1 MRADPSG
8 LIRAAIICVLAGAA
22 APRSPAL
29 AQDQTPLGITHAP
42 EHLTSRRPALA
53 GRIVRSFDFEERDT
67 NPLPVPQHWFRA
79 QSTPTPTQTPPDQPT
94 GIPGPADRPGFP
106 PWNAAELDYT
116 VAHSGIGSVR
126 LPAFGGSA
134 CLRLEPGVIPVLPGA
149 DYTISAAVRTDGGE
163 HARARLTARFL
174 DARGEP
180 IQGSAQSTE
189 PVDSRASWTQ
199 ISLSVRGNSA
209 DAAFLQLDL
218 ELLQPREWDRPPL
231 PEFKVWPED
240 FRAQAWFDDVRVS
253 QLPRVE
259 LRVGDGP
266 TIVRD
271 TSPPTLHAV
280 MRDLT
285 GQRLVARLSVRDL
298 DGALI
303 DSAVVQADRGP
314 GGLEW
319 TPRLDRF
326 GWFQARLELFAD
338 GDFVGAS
345 DAPFGWLPPQDPA
358 RAPANRFVLIADRI
372 DPRLLARLPRLIE
385 DSGVGSV
392 VLPVWHASLRKDEMP
407 EAIAPLEHAVDE
419 MIARRIQIGLSF
431 PLIPDELAKAAMI
444 DPRDPLRLMASDAAA
459 ADPYLGRLVDRYGQS
474 VQRWLLGSPSVG
486 PITQGQDLTDQLTR
500 ADAALGRLVPG
511 PIVAIPWDGSTTLPP
526 EVSAQIPDALLATTP
541 PGVSA
546 EGVGPWISSML
557 DSLKDGRRRSIDMVE
572 LTVLPRTA
580 DSATFGRSAAVADL
594 TRQAIETWASIQA
607 AEERGV
613 RIKLGLVD
621 PWSASGLADPTLS
634 PTPELVAFG
643 AIASQLTMRR
653 VVMRVP
659 TAPGIHA
666 YLLEPAPN
674 APRSRTGAIVA
685 WCDGVDSHANLQL
698 YLGPDEITISDPF
711 LNLTRPTIRGTTARA
726 QTRNHIVPLSAM
738 PVFVEGVDVNV
749 VALAASFR
757 VEPPFIPATNESHDR
772 TLVLRNPFRT
782 TIDIRYYIAKPGSD
796 DEGRPD
802 RSWSVSPRMGTI
814 QIPPGVEGRIPI
826 TVVPSPVE
834 ESGPKEFV
842 LDAQINADRAY
853 GWIQVAAI
861 AELGLPGVRADV
873 GATATSDSPKAD
885 VITDVQ
891 ITNIGTEPLTLD
903 VAAFAP
909 GFPRQRSSIS
919 DLAPGGSVVRRFV
932 FPKAN
937 GRLRNERLIVSIF
950 DTGSGGRLNTGVTL
964 DPAR

>member
-1 MRADPSG
+1 MRVDPSG
-8 LIRAAIICVLAGAA
+8 LARAAILCALAGAPAWQASSRSHQPAPGLA
-22 APRSPAL
+22 AAHEAEGPK
-29 AQDQTPLGITHAP
+29 
-42 EHLTSRRPALA
+42 RPTLA

-79 QSTPTPTQTPPDQPT
+79 QSAPMAAPATPEASS

-116 VAHSGIGSVR
+116 VAHTGEGSVR
-126 LPAFGGSA
+126 LPALGGSA

-149 DYTISAAVRTDGGE
+149 DYSITAAVRTDGGD

-180 IQGSAQSTE
+180 IPDSAQSTE
-189 PVDSRASWTQ
+189 PVDTRGAWVSL
-199 ISLSVRGNSA
+199 SLSVRGNSA
-209 DAAFLQLDL
+209 EAAFLQLDL
-218 ELLQPREWDRPPL
+218 ELLQPREWDRPSL
-231 PEFKVWPED
+231 PEFKVWAED

-259 LRVGDGP
+259 LRVGDGS
-266 TIVRD
+266 TIVRHA
-271 TSPPTLHAV
+271 SPPTLQAV
-280 MRDLT
+280 LRDLT

-303 DSAVVQADRGP
+303 DTAVVEADRGP

-345 DAPFGWLPPQDPA
+345 DAPFGWLPPHDPGKA
-358 RAPANRFVLIADRI
+358 LANRFVLIADHI
-372 DPRLLARLPRLIE
+372 EPRLLARLPQMVE
-385 DSGVGSV
+385 DTGVGSV
-392 VLPVWHASLRKDEMP
+392 VIPVWHAALRKGDMP
-407 EAIAPLEHAVDE
+407 GAMALVEHAVDE

-431 PLIPDELAKAAMI
+431 PLIPDELAQSSMI
-444 DPRDPLRLMASDAAA
+444 DPRDPLRLMATDAVAA
-459 ADPYLGRLVDRYGQS
+459 EPYLGRLVDRYGQS

-486 PITQGQDLTDQLTR
+486 PITQGQELSDQLTR

-526 EVSAQIPDALLATTP
+526 EVSAQIPDALVATTP
-541 PGVSA
+541 LGISA
-546 EGVGPWISSML
+546 EGVAPWIDSIL
-557 DSLKDGRRRSIDMVE
+557 DSLKDGRRRSNDMME
-572 LTVLPRTA
+572 LTVLPRPA

-594 TRQAIETWASIQA
+594 ARQSIEAWAAIQA

-613 RIKLGLVD
+613 RLRLGLVD
-621 PWSASGLADPTLS
+621 PWNVSGMADPTLS

-653 VVMRVP
+653 VIMRVP

-674 APRSRTGAIVA
+674 APRGRTGAIVA
-685 WCDGVDSHANLQL
+685 WCDGTAKDASLQL
-698 YLGPDEITISDPF
+698 YLGPDEISISDPF
-711 LNLTRPTIRGTTARA
+711 LNVSRPTMQSTTARA
-726 QTRNHIVPLSAM
+726 QIRGHVVPLSSM
-738 PVFVEGVDVNV
+738 PAFIEGVDVNV

-772 TLVLRNPFRT
+772 TLVLRNPFQT

-802 RSWSVSPRMGTI
+802 RSWSVSPRSGTI

-873 GATATSDSPKAD
+873 GATATSNAPNAD

-903 VAAFAP
+903 IAAFAP
-909 GFPRQRSSIS
+909 GFPRQRSSVS
-919 DLAPGGSVVRRFV
+919 DLSPGASVVRRFV
-932 FPKAN
+932 FPKAA
-937 GRLRNERLIVSIF
+937 GRLRDERLVVSIF
-950 DTGSGGRLNTGVTL
+950 DTGSGGRLNTGVVL
-964 DPAR
+964 DSAR